1 MARRKGQS
9 LGRRDVVLAALACV
23 EEGGPDALNV
33 NRVAQRLGIRT
44 PSLYNHVEGADDL
57 RQAVLIEILERA
69 GTQVVVDAD
78 ETVDPEVFI
87 LAYARAVRRYA
98 IENSNLYQFL
108 TLSVIDWRDSRFSPH
123 WATGANRLAV
133 AVAGLGVPTALREN
147 AVRTLL
153 SAIHG
158 FSRQETRGSWGG
170 ATNLDQSFDWMIG
183 LLIDAL
189 KRLALPA
196 ATFPNQTQVGVG

>member
-57 RQAVLIEILERA
+57 RQAVLVEILERSA
-69 GTQVVVDAD
+69 TDIIIDAD
-78 ETVDPEVFI
+78 ENTDPENFI
-87 LAYARAVRRYA
+87 FVYARAVRRYA
-98 IENSNLYQFL
+98 NGSPNFYQFL
-108 TLSVIDWRDSRFSPH
+108 TLSVIDWRDTRFSPH
-123 WATGANRLAV
+123 WAAGANRLGV
-133 AVAGLGVPTALREN
+133 AVAGLGTPEAIRTH
-147 AVRTLL
+147 AVRGIL

-158 FSRQETRGSWGG
+158 FARQETRGAWGE
-170 ATNLDQSFDWMIG
+170 ATDLDESFDWVIRT
-183 LLIDAL
+183 LVDAL
-189 KRLALPA
+189 KRSG
-196 ATFPNQTQVGVG
+196 TR